1 MEYVQERIATLH
13 DFRALRGH
21 HTETAREGG
30 GDRDEDADTDTA
42 TTNGEDEHQR
52 PVAAAPD
59 TATPA
64 LNLDAYLRKTA
75 VIVPMAGR
83 EHESPA
89 AERVLTEL
97 ESLSP
102 APAAVFVP
110 VRTAPDRIDAFREWL
125 SGFSLPIRLLWCNAP
140 GVEAR
145 LADAGLPHGP
155 ETGKGRDVW
164 LALGPA
170 AEAAD
175 YVVVHDA
182 DARSY
187 EADHVRR
194 LLAPLSMADQK
205 FEFVKGYYAR
215 IEDEQLYGRLFRLFY
230 QPLLRA
236 LEAGPGGATGSDH
249 ETDPGGATGADHETG
264 TAILS
269 YLTAFR
275 YALAGEFAMTA
286 ALARR
291 IRAPQ
296 SWGLEVGVL
305 GDAFEH
311 AGFAG
316 SAQVDLGHHIHDHRA
331 VAGDTGL
338 EGMSHEVG
346 ATLLTVLESGGV
358 EPHYETLP
366 ERYLAAGDELIEQ
379 YRADAAFNGL
389 EYERASE
396 RAQLERY
403 AGALSPPDSD
413 PRLPRWTAA
422 PLSPAAV
429 LEAARPWLVDG
440 ARPEPN
446 SSD

>member
-21 HTETAREGG
+21 HTETETE
-30 GDRDEDADTDTA
+30 DED
-42 TTNGEDEHQR
+42 ERQH

-64 LNLDAYLRKTA
+64 LDLDAHLRETA

-89 AERVLTEL
+89 AERVLAEL

-125 SGFSLPIRLLWCNAP
+125 GGFSLPIRLLWCNAP
-140 GVEAR
+140 AVEER

-194 LLAPLSMADQK
+194 LLAPLSMADQN

-215 IEDEQLYGRLFRLFY
+215 LEDEQLYGRLFRLFY
-230 QPLLRA
+230 RPLLRA
-236 LEAGPGGATGSDH
+236 LEADPGVATGRNH
-249 ETDPGGATGADHETG
+249 ETD

-316 SAQVDLGHHIHDHRA
+316 SAQVDLGHHVHDHRA

-338 EGMSHEVG
+338 EGMSREVG
-346 ATLLTVLESGGV
+346 ATLLAVLESGGID
-358 EPHYETLP
+358 PHYETLP
-366 ERYLAAGDELIEQ
+366 ERYLAAGDELVEQ

-389 EYERASE
+389 EYDPASE

-403 AGALSPPDSD
+403 AGALSEPRPDR
-413 PRLPRWTAA
+413 RLPRWTDA
-422 PLSPAAV
+422 PLTPAAV
-429 LEAARPWLVDG
+429 LETTQPWLADG
-440 ARPEPN
+440 ACPEP
-446 SSD
+446 SADD